1 MPGVAT
7 RWGGAPTTGR
17 CHHLLAGASSTIK
30 PALVLTAHGSKDP
43 RSAANARAVAEA
55 VSRRR
60 PDLQVRLAFLD
71 HDSPSLVDVLGALD
85 RPAVVTPLLLANA
98 YHARVDIPAQIA
110 NCGVMPRIRQA
121 PVLGEDDRL
130 VSVLRERVTQLG
142 LSRLDDGLGVLVA
155 AIGTSDLAV
164 NARTGKVAPK
174 LLAGTAW
181 VGATTAFASQQERS
195 LAEGL
200 GRLRRQGARRVVIA
214 PWFLAPGRLPDRVQ
228 RFADKT
234 GIDMAAPLGSHRL
247 VAETVLHRF
256 TAAAVAPVAA

>member
-1 MPGVAT
+1 MRRDGPPAMPTVA
-7 RWGGAPTTGR
+7 RRGPGR
-17 CHHLLAGASSTIK
+17 LAGTSNDTK
-30 PALVLTAHGSKDP
+30 PALLLTAHGSKDP

-55 VSRRR
+55 VSCRR
-60 PDLQVRLAFLD
+60 PDLDVRLAFLD
-71 HDSPSLVDVLGALD
+71 HDSPSLVDVLAALEG
-85 RPAVVTPLLLANA
+85 PAVVTPLLLANA

-110 NCGVMPRIRQA
+110 DCGAAQRVRQA

-130 VSVLRERVTQLG
+130 VSVLRQRVTQLG
-142 LSRLDDGLGVLVA
+142 LSRLDDGIGVLVV

-164 NARTGKVAPK
+164 NARTGRVAPK

-200 GRLRRQGARRVVIA
+200 GRLRRQGARRVAIA
-214 PWFLAPGRLPDRVQ
+214 PWFLAPGRLPDQVQ

-234 GIDMAAPLGSHRL
+234 GIRMAAPLGAHRL
-247 VAETVLHRF
+247 VAETVLDRF
-256 TAAAVAPVAA
+256 TAAAVERAAA

>member
-1 MPGVAT
+1 MKRA
-7 RWGGAPTTGR
+7 R
-17 CHHLLAGASSTIK
+17 HLPLAGASGAVK

-43 RSAANARAVAEA
+43 RSAANAHAVAEV

-60 PDLQVRLAFLD
+60 PDLDVRLAFLD
-71 HDSPSLVDVLGALD
+71 HDSPCLVDVLGTLD

-110 NCGVMPRIRQA
+110 GCVVAQHVRQA

-130 VSVLRERVTQLG
+130 VSVLRKRVTELG
-142 LSRLDDGLGVLVA
+142 LSRLDDGLGVLVV

-164 NARTGKVAPK
+164 NARTGLVAPK

-181 VGATTAFASQQERS
+181 VGATTAFASQQDRS

-200 GRLRRQGARRVVIA
+200 GRLRRQGARHVVIA

-234 GIDMAAPLGSHRL
+234 GIAMAAPLGAHRL
-247 VAETVLHRF
+247 VAETLLDRF
-256 TAAAVAPVAA
+256 GAAAVERVAA